1 MSHIE
6 LDAARWTSVL
16 ALVIACA
23 PGDRPVHIEYAAVT
37 LDILGAPAATYFT
50 VRDEGSRPD
59 SITALAVDAARSA
72 SMRTPQPH
80 RSPMS
85 GMSSA
90 AMMLPVTR
98 VPIGARG
105 TVRFAP
111 GGYTGMLYGLQR
123 TLAPGD
129 SVRLTVQLVSGRT
142 ASVMAP
148 VLAYADLEAAL
159 GPAPSSAGTPVEPS
173 IGEGVRLYRSNGC
186 ASCHG
191 AEGHGDGPVGR
202 ALVPSPRDFRQEAAF
217 KAGTDTESIALTLAV
232 GVPEGGSMPLYAHLT
247 NHERRSLARYVI
259 SLRTPTPDRT
269 N

>member
-23 PGDRPVHIEYAAVT
+23 PGDRPVHLEHAAVT
-37 LDILGAPAATYFT
+37 LDILGAPAAAYFT

-59 SITALAVDAARSA
+59 SIAALAADAARSA

-85 GMSSA
+85 GMSAST
-90 AMMLPVTR
+90 MMLPVTR
-98 VPIGARG
+98 VPIGASG

-111 GGYTGMLYGLQR
+111 GGYTGMLYGLRR
-123 TLAPGD
+123 TLVPGD
-129 SVRLTVQLVSGRT
+129 SVRLTIQLVSGRT
-142 ASVMAP
+142 GSVMAP

-159 GPAPSSAGTPVEPS
+159 GPAPSSAEPS
-173 IGEGVRLYRSNGC
+173 IGEGARLYRSNGC
-186 ASCHG
+186 VSCHG

-202 ALVPSPRDFRQEAAF
+202 ALVPPPRDFRQEAAF
-217 KAGTDTESIALTLAV
+217 KAGTDPESIALTLAV

-259 SLRTPTPDRT
+259 SFRTPTPDRT
-269 N
+269 NQ